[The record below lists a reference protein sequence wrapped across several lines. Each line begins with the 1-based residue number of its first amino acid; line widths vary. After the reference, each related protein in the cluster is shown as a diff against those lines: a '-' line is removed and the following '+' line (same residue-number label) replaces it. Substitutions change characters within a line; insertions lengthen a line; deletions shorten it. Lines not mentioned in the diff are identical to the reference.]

1 MPKREAD
8 NFITIN
14 NEKIIK
20 FFHEHQN
27 LDIEQ
32 TFLTFIDIM
41 EKLSDTLNNS
51 INSTTINS
59 LFDNIKSMQDN
70 LTNINLNMNKF
81 QNDILA
87 NFTVKLNEIKREYVE
102 DLKLI
107 LSQNVSDKIS
117 PLIKEH
123 TQILNEKT
131 TALINTVV
139 PSSNKDLQKSL
150 NKSVESINEAIN
162 RDTQRL
168 LDNNISTES
177 LKEFIN
183 SVEGKFGNI
192 ISQNQTLFNNTI
204 SASEKRIDSRIR
216 EVNETTTR
224 ELSTIR
230 ELSNTSNT
238 TSKDLSTS
246 LTDLLKKM
254 ENSSTKGK
262 ISENLLLDI
271 LHNLYPSA
279 QIDSVGQ
286 QKETGDIMLIRN
298 NRPKILVENKIWNKN
313 VVQEEIKKF
322 IHDIETQNCCGVFL
336 SQNYGIAGKENFEI
350 NIHDGNVLVYVHEVN
365 NDPDKIKIAI
375 DIIDHFYD
383 KLEDCIDQTTEID
396 SISKDKLTAINTE
409 FQTFIH
415 SKLTL
420 VKMAKEFNQKFL
432 KQIDDLKI
440 PTLEEYLS
448 SKYSSSSSK
457 ITCEYCGFVAKNHQ
471 AKSAHM
477 RGCQVKKTLTANKGD
492 SNIINVE

>member
-1 MPKREAD
+1 MPKREVD
-8 NFITIN
+8 TSLTIN

-20 FFHEHQN
+20 FFQKHEN

-70 LTNINLNMNKF
+70 LSNINLNMNKF

-131 TALINTVV
+131 TALINTVI

-150 NKSVESINEAIN
+150 NKSIDNINEAIN

-168 LDNNISTES
+168 LDSNISSES
-177 LKEFIN
+177 LKEFIS

-192 ISQNQTLFNNTI
+192 ISQNQTLFNSTI

-224 ELSTIR
+224 ELSNIR
-230 ELSNTSNT
+230 ELSNNSNNTSNN
-238 TSKDLSTS
+238 LSSS
-246 LTDLLKKM
+246 LTELLKKM

-279 QIDSVGQ
+279 QIDGVGQ
-286 QKETGDIMLIRN
+286 QKETGDIMLVRN

-313 VVQEEIKKF
+313 VVQDEVKKF

-365 NDPDKIKIAI
+365 NDPEKIKIAI
-375 DIIDHFYD
+375 DIIDHFYQ
-383 KLEDCIDQTTEID
+383 KLEDCIDQSTDID
-396 SISKDKLTAINTE
+396 SISKEKLSAINNE
-409 FQTFIH
+409 FQSFVH
-415 SKLTL
+415 SKLAL
-420 VKMAKEFNQKFL
+420 IKIAKEFNQKFL
-432 KQIDDLKI
+432 KQIDELKI

-477 RGCQVKKTLTANKGD
+477 RGCQVKKAQLANKGENNVI
-492 SNIINVE
+492 NIE

>member
-1 MPKREAD
+1 MPTRESD
-8 NFITIN
+8 NSILIN

-20 FFHEHQN
+20 FFQQHNN

-32 TFLTFIDIM
+32 TFLAFIDIM

-59 LFDNIKSMQDN
+59 LFENMKSMQDN
-70 LTNINLNMNKF
+70 LSNINLNMNKF

-87 NFTVKLNEIKREYVE
+87 NFSVKLNEIKREYVE

-123 TQILNEKT
+123 TQTLNEKT
-131 TALINTVV
+131 TSLLNTII
-139 PSSNKDLQKSL
+139 PSNNKDLQKSL
-150 NKSVESINEAIN
+150 NKSIDTINEAIN

-168 LDNNISTES
+168 LDSNVNNKS
-177 LKEFIN
+177 LNEFIKN
-183 SVEGKFGNI
+183 VEKQFTNI
-192 ISQNQTLFNNTI
+192 ISQNQTLFNTTI

-216 EVNETTTR
+216 EINETTTR
-224 ELSTIR
+224 ELSNIR
-230 ELSNTSNT
+230 ELSNNSNN

-271 LHNLYPSA
+271 LHKLYPSA
-279 QIDSVGQ
+279 QIDGVGQ
-286 QKETGDIMLIRN
+286 QKETGDIMLVRN

-350 NIHDGNVLVYVHEVN
+350 NVHDGKVLVYVHEVN

-375 DIIDHFYD
+375 DIIDHFYE
-383 KLEDCIDQTTEID
+383 KIENYVDQTAETD
-396 SISKDKLTAINTE
+396 SISKDKLTAINSE
-409 FQTFIH
+409 FQAFIH
-415 SKLTL
+415 SKLSL
-420 VKMAKEFNQKFL
+420 IKMAKEFNQKLL

-448 SKYSSSSSK
+448 SKYSTSSSK

-477 RGCQVKKTLTANKGD
+477 RGCQVKKAQLANKTD
-492 SNIINVE
+492 NVITIE

>member
-1 MPKREAD
+1 MPKRDTD

-20 FFHEHQN
+20 FFQEHQN

-70 LTNINLNMNKF
+70 LSNINLNMNKL

-107 LSQNVSDKIS
+107 LSQNVSEKIS
-117 PLIKEH
+117 PLLKEH
-123 TQILNEKT
+123 TQTLNEKT
-131 TALINTVV
+131 TALINTVI

-150 NKSVESINEAIN
+150 NKSIENINEAIN

-168 LDNNISTES
+168 LDSNISSES
-177 LKEFIN
+177 LKEFIS

-224 ELSTIR
+224 ELSNIR
-230 ELSNTSNT
+230 ELSNNSNN
-238 TSKDLSTS
+238 TSKNLSTS

-375 DIIDHFYD
+375 DIIDHFYK
-383 KLEDCIDQTTEID
+383 KLEDTIDQTTDID

-409 FQTFIH
+409 FQSFAH

-432 KQIDDLKI
+432 KQIDELKI

-477 RGCQVKKTLTANKGD
+477 RGCQAKKAQVANKGD
-492 SNIINVE
+492 NNVINIE